1 MNIVIP
7 MAGRGSRFADAGF
20 TTPKPLISVRGRPMY
35 SWALDGLPVDR
46 AEKLIFVC
54 LQEHLQDGGLSRD
67 IHARF
72 GEDKTVIV
80 PLADTTE
87 GQACSVLCAK
97 EWINNDRPLLIFNAD
112 TFFKSDL
119 EKTLSEVER
128 EANGFLG
135 VFEADGDEWS
145 FARVDNRGRVVKTA
159 EKTRISPWA
168 STGLYHFTR
177 GQDFVRYA
185 EEMIEENERVR
196 KEFYIA
202 PVYNRMIEAG
212 ADIRIDPAKEVWVLG
227 TPDQLAAFEANYPQE

>member
-20 TTPKPLISVRGRPMY
+20 TTPKPLIPVRGRPMY
-35 SWALDGLPVDR
+35 SWALEGLPVER

-54 LQEHLQDGGLSRD
+54 LQSHLDDTSLRKD
-67 IHARF
+67 IESRF
-72 GEDKTVIV
+72 GDKAVLV
-80 PLADTTE
+80 PLSDTTE

-97 EWINNDRPLLIFNAD
+97 EWIDNDSPLLIFNAD

-119 EKTLSEVER
+119 EKTLVQVQR

-135 VFEADGDEWS
+135 VFEAEGDEWS

-159 EKTRISPWA
+159 EKNRISPLA
-168 STGLYHFTR
+168 STGLYHFSR
-177 GQDFVRYA
+177 GKDFVRYA
-185 EEMIEENERVR
+185 EEMIEENERVN

-212 ADIRIDPAKEVWVLG
+212 ADIRVDKAAEVWALG
-227 TPDQLAAFEANYPQE
+227 TPDHLAAFEANYKG